1 MFAAQDPSSVIL
13 VILVVAA
20 AAVLYWRTVIKLLT
34 IGTVMLVVLGLLD
47 LLQSLH

>member
-13 VILVVAA
+13 VTLVVAA

-34 IGTVMLVVLGLLD
+34 IGTVMLVMLGLLD
-47 LLQSLH
+47 LLRSLH